1 MQGEMLVAFIVLMR
15 SPTRGALNWEDSDL
29 LKTVGRQAASYL
41 VLWQATDALA
51 ESRQFEAFNRLS
63 AYVVHDLKNL
73 VAQLDL
79 VVDNSKRHLHKPGF
93 MEDALQTVG
102 NASAKMNRLLGQLRK
117 GRAENGSA
125 RNVNLNNVLED
136 VVRARGQTSPAPVL
150 EACAEELRVSA
161 DRDRLG
167 AVIEHLIQN
176 AQEATPADGHITV
189 RVKADGDFAL
199 VEVEDDGAGM
209 DAAFVA
215 ERLFKPFDTTKG
227 NAGMG
232 VGVYES
238 REFVNALGGEISVE
252 SAPRRGTVFRV
263 KLPVMRAPRQETTEP
278 EPREAAS

>member
-1 MQGEMLVAFIVLMR
+1 MQ

-41 VLWQATDALA
+41 VLWQATDALT

-63 AYVVHDLKNL
+63 AYVVHDLKNF

-79 VVDNSKRHLHKPGF
+79 VVANSKRHLHKPGF

-102 NASAKMNRLLGQLRK
+102 NASARMNRLLGQLRK
-117 GRAENGSA
+117 GRMESGATRS
-125 RNVNLNNVLED
+125 VNLNNVLED
-136 VVRARGQTSPAPVL
+136 VVAARSASKPAPVL
-150 EACAEELRVSA
+150 EACPHELRISA

-167 AVIEHLIQN
+167 AVIEHLVQN
-176 AQEATPADGHITV
+176 AQEATPPEGHVTV
-189 RVKADGDFAL
+189 RVSGDGAWAL
-199 VEVEDDGAGM
+199 VEVQDDGCGM
-209 DAAFVA
+209 DADFIA

-238 REFVNALGGEISVE
+238 REFVHALGGEITVE
-252 SAPRRGTVFRV
+252 SALERGTLFRV
-263 KLPVMRAPRQETTEP
+263 KLPVMAAPGRTESDSERSLDYP
-278 EPREAAS
+278 